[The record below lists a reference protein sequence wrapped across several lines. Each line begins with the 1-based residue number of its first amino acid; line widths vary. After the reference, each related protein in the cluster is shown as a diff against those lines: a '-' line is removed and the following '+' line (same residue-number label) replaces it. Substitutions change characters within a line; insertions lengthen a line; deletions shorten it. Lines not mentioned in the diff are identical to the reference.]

1 MTDKEH
7 SITVKQA
14 ASDCTETR
22 GAAKTIPDIE
32 LMNIFIAQK
41 QFTEDWNNIML
52 LAYSAFL
59 YLVPKGPVL
68 LVIWG
73 FNLCLCLVLTD
84 GGGV

>member
-7 SITVKQA
+7 SITVKQP
-14 ASDCTETR
+14 ASDRTETR
-22 GAAKTIPDIE
+22 GAGKTIPDIE

-59 YLVPKGPVL
+59 
-68 LVIWG
+68 W
-73 FNLCLCLVLTD
+73 
-84 GGGV
+84 